1 MVEESRSRR
10 TGNTVNL
17 AKKRLIR
24 GFIAIAASLAIALLI
39 RTGIAEPHP
48 DLMWAYVCCG
58 AVGLWGLIEI
68 IRGALGFQRLE

>member
-1 MVEESRSRR
+1 MPEQSEPQGS
-10 TGNTVNL
+10 GNASDM

-24 GFIAIAASLAIALLI
+24 GAIAIVASAVIALLI

-48 DLMWAYVCCG
+48 DLIWAYICCV

-68 IRGALGFQRLE
+68 IRGALGLKRLE